1 MFWFENPNEPYA
13 WDVVLGGV
21 LGADHLNLIETFI
34 ADNPGSL
41 TPARIWSDN
50 SEDAHVR
57 NTDVFFLQDSEHFES
72 VFANVTAAVHQA
84 NAAHFKYS
92 ISYLEPLQFSVYRAE
107 TSGHYDIHVDN
118 SFRNPKGNNR
128 KISFSV
134 LLNDPSE
141 FDGGELC
148 LHYTSKPIVVNLQ
161 KGQMALF
168 PSYMPHSVQPVTR
181 GVRKSLVGWVCG
193 PNFV

>member
-1 MFWFENPNEPYA
+1 MFWFENPDKPFA
-13 WDVVLGGV
+13 WDVILSDVLN
-21 LGADHLNLIETFI
+21 DQHHILIEQFI
-34 ADNPGSL
+34 ANNPDSL
-41 TPARIWSDN
+41 APAKIWSDK

-57 NTDVFFLQDSEHFES
+57 TTDVFFLQDAAHFES
-72 VFANVTAAVHQA
+72 IFANVTAAVHQA
-84 NAAHFKYS
+84 NAVHFKYS
-92 ISYLEPLQFSVYRAE
+92 ISYLEPLQYSVYRAE

-148 LHYTSKPIVVNLQ
+148 LHYTSKPTVVNLR
-161 KGQMALF
+161 KGQIALF